1 VDDTLSHLGDL
12 AAHFLSGSQMQF
24 DALTCAAREKA
35 DDCRVRLQS
44 GFFLSEHT
52 ARHARG
58 NNGYEKK

>member
-1 VDDTLSHLGDL
+1 MDDVVGYLRDL
-12 AAHFLSGSQMQF
+12 AAHFLSESQMQF